1 MLRGMKIALEL
12 TDEQEQ
18 QMWKSVGVARWCYNY
33 AITRARAKG
42 HYLKSLEDE
51 NLSKTLSEGAIRKEL
66 TVLKS
71 TTHPWLKEVGSN
83 VIKQAVKDWDD
94 ACKRFFKGLGKAPK
108 YKSKVTS
115 KPSFYVN
122 YETLRRVNGG
132 FRGEK
137 LGFVKT
143 SQPLPK
149 IPKGSYYKNPRV
161 SFDGKYWYLSFTYEV
176 PPISVE
182 LTDLVIGVDLGLK
195 TLATLSTGEFV
206 ENINNSRRVKQ
217 LEKQLR
223 REQRHL
229 ARQLQANT
237 KGYLTT
243 ENGSRKPIYERS
255 LDLCSNIQAT
265 KRKIKLLYRKL
276 SSIRLNHIH
285 QTTSYLVKQ
294 LPKGIVIEDL
304 NVKGMM
310 KNKHLSKHI
319 QDSMFYEFRRQ
330 LEYKCSRYG
339 ILLVVAERF
348 YPSSKTCSYCGSIK
362 SDLKLK
368 DRVYKCDSCGLE
380 KDRDLNAAENLA
392 YYFHKG

>member
-1 MLRGMKIALEL
+1 MLRGMKIALVL

-18 QMWKSVGVARWCYNY
+18 QMWKSVGVARWSYNY
-33 AITRARAKG
+33 AITKDKE
-42 HYLKSLEDE
+42 HYLNSLEDE
-51 NLSKTLSEGAIRKEL
+51 NLPKTLSEGAIRKEL
-66 TVLKS
+66 TVLKN

-83 VIKQAVKDWDD
+83 VIKQAVKDWDE
-94 ACKRFFKGLGKAPK
+94 ARKRFFKGLGNTPK
-108 YKSKVTS
+108 YKSKATS

-122 YETLRRVNGG
+122 YERLRRVNGG
-132 FRGEK
+132 FKGER
-137 LGFVKT
+137 LGFVRT

-149 IPKGSYYKNPRV
+149 IPKGSHYKNPRI
-161 SFDGKYWYLSFTYEV
+161 SFDGKYWYLSFSYEV
-176 PPISVE
+176 PTISVE

-206 ENINNSRRVKQ
+206 ENINKSRRVKQ

-237 KGYLTT
+237 KGYLKT

-255 LDLCSNIQAT
+255 LDLCSNIQVT
-265 KRKIKLLYRKL
+265 KRKINLLYRKL

-285 QTTSYLVKQ
+285 QTTSHLVKQ

-330 LEYKCSRYG
+330 LEYKCSQYG
-339 ILLVVAERF
+339 IELVVAERF

-392 YYFHKG
+392 YYFHRG

>member
-1 MLRGMKIALEL
+1 MLRGMRIALDP

-33 AITRARAKG
+33 AITRSKEYYVN
-42 HYLKSLEDE
+42 HLEDDA
-51 NLSKTLSEGAIRKEL
+51 SPKTLSEGAIRKEL
-66 TVLKS
+66 TVLKN
-71 TTHPWLKEVGSN
+71 TTHSWLKEVGSN
-83 VIKQAVKDWDD
+83 VIKQAVKDWGE
-94 ACKRFFKGLGKAPK
+94 ARNRFFKGLGKAPK
-108 YKSKVTS
+108 YKSKTTS

-122 YETLRRVNGG
+122 YEKLRRVNGG

-143 SQPLPK
+143 MQPLPK
-149 IPKGSYYKNPRV
+149 IPKGSYYKNPRI
-161 SFDGKYWYLSFTYEV
+161 SFDGKYWYLSFSYEV
-176 PPISVE
+176 PDVSVE
-182 LTDLVIGVDLGLK
+182 LTDLVIGVDLGIK
-195 TLATLSTGEFV
+195 TLATLSTGEFI
-206 ENINNSRRVKQ
+206 ENINKSRRVKQ

-223 REQRHL
+223 REQRRL

-237 KGYLTT
+237 NGYLTT
-243 ENGSRKPIYERS
+243 ENGGQKPIYKRP
-255 LDLCSNIQAT
+255 LDVCSNIQDT

-310 KNKHLSKHI
+310 KNKHLAKHV
-319 QDSMFYEFRRQ
+319 QNAMFYEFRRQ
-330 LEYKCSRYG
+330 LEYKCSQYG
-339 ILLVVAERF
+339 IQLVIADRF
-348 YPSSKTCSYCGSIK
+348 YPSSKTCSRCGCIK
-362 SDLKLK
+362 SNLKLK
-368 DRVYKCDSCGLE
+368 DRIYKCDSCGLE

-392 YYFHKG
+392 YYFYRG

>member
-33 AITRARAKG
+33 AITRAKEY
-42 HYLKSLEDE
+42 YLNHLEDKSLP
-51 NLSKTLSEGAIRKEL
+51 KTLSEGAIRKEL
-66 TVLKS
+66 TVLKH

-83 VIKQAVKDWDD
+83 VIKQAVKDWND
-94 ACKRFFKGLGKAPK
+94 ARNRFFKGLGKAPK
-108 YKSKVTS
+108 YKSKATS

-122 YETLRRVNGG
+122 YERLHRVDGG

-143 SQPLPK
+143 RQSLPK
-149 IPKGSYYKNPRV
+149 IPKGSYYKNPRI
-161 SFDGKYWYLSFTYEV
+161 SFDGKYWYLSFSYEV
-176 PPISVE
+176 PTISVK

-206 ENINNSRRVKQ
+206 ENINKSRRVKQ

-243 ENGSRKPIYERS
+243 ANGGRKPIYKRS
-255 LDLCSNIQAT
+255 LDLCSNIQTT
-265 KRKIKLLYRKL
+265 KRKIQLLYRKL
-276 SSIRLNHIH
+276 ASIRLNHIH
-285 QTTSYLVKQ
+285 QTTSHLVKQ

-304 NVKGMM
+304 NVQGLM
-310 KNKHLSKHI
+310 KNKHLAKHI
-319 QDSMFYEFRRQ
+319 QNALFYEFRRQ
-330 LEYKCSRYG
+330 LEYKCLQCG
-339 ILLVVAERF
+339 IELVVAERF
-348 YPSSKTCSYCGSIK
+348 YPSSKMCSYCGCIK

-392 YYFHKG
+392 YYFHRG

>member
-1 MLRGMKIALEL
+1 MLRGMKIALVL

-18 QMWKSVGVARWCYNY
+18 QMWKSVGVARWSYNY
-33 AITRARAKG
+33 AITRDKE

-51 NLSKTLSEGAIRKEL
+51 SLPKTLSEGAIRKEL
-66 TVLKS
+66 TVLKN

-83 VIKQAVKDWDD
+83 VIKQTVKDWGE
-94 ACKRFFKGLGKAPK
+94 ARNRFFKGLGKAPK
-108 YKSKVTS
+108 YKSKTTS

-132 FRGEK
+132 FRGER
-137 LGFVKT
+137 LGFIRT

-149 IPKGSYYKNPRV
+149 ISKDSHYKNPRI

-176 PPISVE
+176 PTISVE

-206 ENINNSRRVKQ
+206 ENINKSRRVKQ

-237 KGYLTT
+237 KGVLTT

-294 LPKGIVIEDL
+294 LPKGIVIENL

-319 QDSMFYEFRRQ
+319 QNALFYKFRRQ

-339 ILLVVAERF
+339 IELVVAERF
-348 YPSSKTCSYCGSIK
+348 YPSSKACSYCGSIK
-362 SDLKLK
+362 SNLKLK

-392 YYFHKG
+392 YYFHRG

>member
-1 MLRGMKIALEL
+1 MLRGMKIALDL

-18 QMWKSVGVARWCYNY
+18 QMWKSAGVARWSYNY
-33 AITRARAKG
+33 AITRCKEQ
-42 HYLKSLEDE
+42 YLKYLEDPT
-51 NLSKTLSEGAIRKEL
+51 LPKTLTAGEILKEL
-66 TVLKS
+66 TVLKR

-83 VIKQAVKDWDD
+83 VVKQAVKDWND
-94 ACKRFFKGLGKAPK
+94 ACNRFFKGLGKTPN
-108 YKSKVTS
+108 YKSKNNS

-122 YETLRRVNGG
+122 YETLKRVSGG

-137 LGFVKT
+137 LGFIKT
-143 SQPLPK
+143 TQPLPK
-149 IPKGSYYKNPRV
+149 IPKGTHYKNPRI
-161 SFDGKYWYLSFTYEV
+161 SFDGKFWYLSVSYEV
-176 PPISVE
+176 QEVSVE
-182 LTDLVIGVDLGLK
+182 LTDLVIGVDLGIN
-195 TLATLSTGEFV
+195 TLATLSTGEFIG
-206 ENINNSRRVKQ
+206 NINKSRRVRQ

-243 ENGSRKPIYERS
+243 EKGGRKPIYKRP
-255 LDLCSNIQAT
+255 LDLCSNIQET
-265 KRKIKLLYRKL
+265 KRKIKLIYRKL
-276 SSIRLNHIH
+276 HSIRMNHLH

-310 KNKHLSKHI
+310 KNRHLARHI
-319 QDSMFYEFRRQ
+319 QNAMFYELRRQ
-330 LEYKCSRYG
+330 LEYKCLQYG
-339 ILLVVAERF
+339 IYLVVADRF

-368 DRVYKCDSCGLE
+368 DRVYKCGSCGLK

-392 YYFHKG
+392 YYFYRG